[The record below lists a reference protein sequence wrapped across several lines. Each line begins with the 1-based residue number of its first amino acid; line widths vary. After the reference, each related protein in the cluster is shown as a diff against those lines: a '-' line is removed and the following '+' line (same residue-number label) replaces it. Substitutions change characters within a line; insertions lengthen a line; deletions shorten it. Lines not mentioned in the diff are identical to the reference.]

1 MAALVLVI
9 LLCFALG
16 LTCGCY
22 GKRPADPYDDEF
34 GTKATGASCLMAS
47 VLEFFFVFNYYY
59 FLPSFIS
66 VSAFSAGFT
75 LLGFWNFVHYL
86 LFLLGFTE
94 FYQVLLGF
102 TGFYWVLLGLTWSY

>member
-47 VLEFFFVFNYYY
+47 VLEFCFK
-59 FLPSFIS
+59 L
-66 VSAFSAGFT
+66 
-75 LLGFWNFVHYL
+75 L
-86 LFLLGFTE
+86 LFLTQFHFRFSLFSR
-94 FYQVLLGF
+94 FYLTGVLELCSLLTIF
-102 TGFYWVLLGLTWSY
+102 TGLY